1 MRNASGKGSGMNRTS
16 VRMLLREVAIA
27 VTALAFLAVGSLTM
41 REHLFVLA
49 GIPGPTHSLCLG
61 NADAAPAAP
70 DSSGKQHHTPLCQYC
85 TACQT
90 TLATAAPALPGPC
103 AGRHVVRTAR
113 ALPEQLSTTR
123 PDLPPAT
130 GPPHLG

>member
-1 MRNASGKGSGMNRTS
+1 MQNASGKESGMNRAS
-16 VRMLLREVAIA
+16 VRMLLREVAVA

-41 REHLFVLA
+41 REHMFALA
-49 GIPGPTHSLCLG
+49 GIASPTHSLCLG
-61 NADAAPAAP
+61 NPDAAPATP
-70 DSSGKQHHTPLCQYC
+70 DSSGKQHHTTLCQYC
-85 TACQT
+85 TACQA
-90 TLATAAPALPGPC
+90 TLAAAAPVTLVPRI
-103 AGRHVVRTAR
+103 GRHAMRMAQ